1 MGTNPL
7 HDTGQITC
15 LRICCTA
22 RFLFSDNSGYSVSA
36 RIYFPRCSIHYTESH
51 ATRNRLIMTLRS
63 FTTGYPGEQTLEC
76 NTPFQSGKRKS
87 KKKRRGARRKK
98 SRRVGHVRTTFLA
111 LVIAFLFLRVLIIFC
126 FRSQGDKG

>member
-87 KKKRRGARRKK
+87 KKKTERSTQKEKQTSGSRENHILSSCHCFPLFAR
-98 SRRVGHVRTTFLA
+98 LNY
-111 LVIAFLFLRVLIIFC
+111 FLFSFAR
-126 FRSQGDKG
+126 G